1 MGGGQPARRG
11 SRPTK
16 SASSLPQSGATQQG
30 VEQVRLSA
38 AAVTMAAGQGRPP
51 TPPSSMV
58 SGLRMSSPVP
68 VHATPSLSPSLQA
81 GFRPPVHRVGL
92 APPRPGASTLCGDV
106 QETGSRADEVTNIAD
121 AMSGAAATDKLY
133 LGWNVGEQQYMRQED
148 MVGMGYYMNL
158 VNEDINYYDL
168 GGIGSQPEDEQP
180 SAVDCTTSVKPKQK
194 RLKNFSNEKDELLV
208 LAWLNVSLDPV
219 SGSDQP
225 KSTYWNRIYDYY
237 HSNKTF
243 ISERNENSLMHRWST
258 IQEAVNKY
266 CGYLSKIQER
276 NESGV
281 RLDDQEMQARIWYKK
296 GDEHQ
301 RTFNF
306 MNCYRLLKN
315 QQKWMVWMAKR
326 AQLVEQQKNPNKRQK
341 STTNAAPVMSTDVH
355 AAAIGD
361 VAANGQERPPGRKKE
376 KEKLAKRSDQSR
388 LDALTLILAEEKE
401 SDADKKKERSERYA
415 RAFSLQEQKIAIQ
428 KEEFE
433 LRKMLEE
440 ERIVRMDTSEMPADQ
455 QEFYKILKQQIIARR
470 TINLDSS

>member
-1 MGGGQPARRG
+1 
-11 SRPTK
+11 
-16 SASSLPQSGATQQG
+16 
-30 VEQVRLSA
+30 
-38 AAVTMAAGQGRPP
+38 MAAGQGRPP

-58 SGLRMSSPVP
+58 SDLNAGHGRFPSVHRVYRMPSSPMMVGLRMSSPVP

-133 LGWNVGEQQYMRQED
+133 LGWNVGEQQYMRQ
-148 MVGMGYYMNL
+148 
-158 VNEDINYYDL
+158 
-168 GGIGSQPEDEQP
+168 
-180 SAVDCTTSVKPKQK
+180 
-194 RLKNFSNEKDELLV
+194 
-208 LAWLNVSLDPV
+208 
-219 SGSDQP
+219 
-225 KSTYWNRIYDYY
+225 
-237 HSNKTF
+237 
-243 ISERNENSLMHRWST
+243 ERNENSLMHRWST